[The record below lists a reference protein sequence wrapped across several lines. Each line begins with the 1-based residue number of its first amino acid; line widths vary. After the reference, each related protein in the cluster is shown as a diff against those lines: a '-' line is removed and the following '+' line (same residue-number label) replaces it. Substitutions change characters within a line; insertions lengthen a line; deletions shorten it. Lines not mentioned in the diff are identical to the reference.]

1 MTVGESIIIH
11 DLPHADRAVDQQE
24 RRQKGH
30 KEEGGENGEN
40 EDALAVKK
48 TAKKEK
54 AKGGQ
59 AERKKGLICFFLVV
73 LVL

>member
-48 TAKKEK
+48 TAEK

-59 AERKKGLICFFLVV
+59 VERKKGLICFFLVV
-73 LVL
+73 FVL

>member
-48 TAKKEK
+48 TAKK

-59 AERKKGLICFFLVV
+59 VERKKGLICFFLVV
-73 LVL
+73 FVL